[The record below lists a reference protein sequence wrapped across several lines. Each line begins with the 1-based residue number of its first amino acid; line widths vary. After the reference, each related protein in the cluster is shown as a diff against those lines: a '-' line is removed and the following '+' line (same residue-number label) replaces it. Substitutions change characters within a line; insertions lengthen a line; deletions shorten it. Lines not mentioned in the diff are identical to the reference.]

1 MMQRILAFAFLLSL
15 SGTALLAQDSLN
27 MYQIYHWEDP
37 SIPPAVFVNNPYNEI
52 WGWYDSTNQREYAII
67 GSSLGTHFF
76 DITDESNVQQV
87 DYVAGKADQ
96 MIHRDYK
103 NKGHYL
109 YAVADEFESS
119 LQIFD
124 MSTLPDSVS
133 LVYDSDTLFQ
143 ISHNVWVEGDRLYV
157 CIPGQWGFNRT
168 AGFGVYD
175 ISDPVNPIEIALYNE
190 YGNIHDIYS
199 RNDTVF
205 LNAETSLYVLDMKDP
220 LAPVTIANMVSYPF
234 QGYNHSGW
242 ASEDGRYYVMA
253 DETWGMPLKLL
264 DFNDYS
270 DPVIRSYMFPSMDFN
285 NRDTNAIA
293 HNPIIKGDF
302 VYSSYYYNG
311 VYIFDISDPQFP
323 QVAGFYDTYPA
334 PNDQEYKGA
343 WGVYPFL
350 PSGRILAS
358 DMQTGLYVFGYTGP
372 FQTSVEP
379 EYSLSLNAYPNPMD
393 DQLYLESPE
402 PIANWELHLFDEL
415 GRSVL
420 GQKGKNPRQ
429 VWELD
434 LKQLSLPPGYYTL
447 HMQSKQKHF
456 YTKIIKRP

>member
-1 MMQRILAFAFLLSL
+1 MMLRLFITAVVSILGLSSL
-15 SGTALLAQDSLN
+15 WAQDSLN

-52 WGWYDSTNQREYAII
+52 WGWYDSTNQKEYAII
-67 GSSLGTHFF
+67 GSSIGTHFF
-76 DITDESNVQQV
+76 DITDETNIQQV
-87 DYVAGKADQ
+87 DYVAGQEDQ

-124 MSTLPDSVS
+124 MSYLPDSVS
-133 LVYDSDTLFQ
+133 LVYDSDSLFN
-143 ISHNVWVEGDRLYV
+143 ISHNLWIEGDRLYV
-157 CIPGQWGFNRT
+157 CIPGFWGQNRT

-175 ISDPVNPIEIALYNE
+175 ISDPANPVELALYNE
-190 YGNIHDIYS
+190 YGNIHDIYT

-205 LNAETSLYVLDMKDP
+205 LNAESSLYIVDMID
-220 LAPVTIANMVSYPF
+220 LASPQTIANLVSYPF

-242 ASEDGRYYVMA
+242 VSDDGKQYVMA
-253 DETWGMPLKLL
+253 DETWGMPLKLIDL
-264 DFNDYS
+264 SDYS
-270 DPVIRSYMFPSMDFN
+270 DPTISSYLFPSMDFA
-285 NRDTNAIA
+285 NRDSNAIA
-293 HNPIIKGDF
+293 HNPIFKGDY

-311 VYIFDISDPQFP
+311 VYIFDVSDPLFP
-323 QVAGFYDTYPA
+323 RVVGFYDTYA
-334 PNDQEYKGA
+334 GVNDQGYKGV

-358 DMQTGLYVFGYTGP
+358 DMQSGLYVFGYTGP
-372 FQTSVEP
+372 NQTSIDP

-393 DQLYLESPE
+393 DDFYLESPE
-402 PIANWELHLFDEL
+402 PLADWELRLYDEL

-420 GQKGKNPRQ
+420 VQQGQNPQ
-429 VWELD
+429 QKWELS
-434 LKQLSLPPGYYTL
+434 LKHLSLPPGFYTL